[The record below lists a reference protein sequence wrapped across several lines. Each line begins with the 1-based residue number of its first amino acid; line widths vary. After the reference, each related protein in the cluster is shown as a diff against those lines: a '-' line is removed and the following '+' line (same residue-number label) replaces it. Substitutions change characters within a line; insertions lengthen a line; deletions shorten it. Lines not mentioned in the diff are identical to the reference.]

1 MPRYPATLVTF
12 NSNLSKVCNG
22 GTHTIYTDVACT
34 LFDMTSLSYV
44 YIYILYIYYIYKY
57 ILIYKLYIR
66 ILFASRL
73 GKEVP
78 AGYEQ
83 FNYPVCSDAAK
94 VDAQTVADA
103 AAYVAALLDLEPVS
117 DYGKPNERVLYELPG
132 SDRRRLI
139 MMLRSGESHVGHA
152 MLASTCE
159 LETGAEPDPP
169 PPNETMHFCRPGT
182 GLYNAGLVGDR
193 MPQNGQQQQQLQQQ
207 RERRQQ
213 EGKEEGGSGSE
224 DGKGGQPQPPWP
236 GYHPV
241 PVGRHCNWTTPVVTN
256 VRECRI
262 A

>member
-1 MPRYPATLVTF
+1 M
-12 NSNLSKVCNG
+12 
-22 GTHTIYTDVACT
+22 
-34 LFDMTSLSYV
+34 
-44 YIYILYIYYIYKY
+44 
-57 ILIYKLYIR
+57 
-66 ILFASRL
+66 FASRL

-193 MPQNGQQQQQLQQQ
+193 MPQNGHQQLQLQQQ